1 MLPNLTILFIVIIID
16 NNIIYYSMRFQ
27 NAWLIELN
35 ANNFMQDFLKVFP
48 ALQNGYRININFK
61 CQNML

>member
-35 ANNFMQDFLKVFP
+35 VSFFNVCP
-48 ALQNGYRININFK
+48 ALQNSYAV
-61 CQNML
+61 

>member
-27 NAWLIELN
+27 NAWLIELD
-35 ANNFMQDFLKVFP
+35 ANNFMQDFFKVFP
-48 ALQNGYRININFK
+48 ALQNGYGININFK